1 MTPGGQ
7 LMQQPN
13 SSFHVSIVR
22 VVPKVIEVSNNFKH
36 FDFETRNCKFL
47 HESKQLKYV
56 QNYSKAGCEF
66 ECALEVALDI
76 CKCLPWFYPNDF
88 SAIPMCDMFGGKCFD
103 KIMSDNT
110 YYKNCN
116 DQCLEDC
123 EVTSYIAFPSYVP
136 LDITDICR
144 KPLFQARF
152 INLQGL
158 FLSILYTP
166 FISYHP

>member
-7 LMQQPN
+7 LMHQPK
-13 SSFHVSIVR
+13 SSFPVSIVR

-76 CKCLPWFYPNDF
+76 CKCLPWFYPNNF

-103 KIMSDNT
+103 NIMSDNT

-136 LDITDICR
+136 LDITDVCR
-144 KPLFQARF
+144 KPLFQARLL
-152 INLQGL
+152 I
-158 FLSILYTP
+158 Y
-166 FISYHP
+166 